1 MFITK
6 SSTILHAIDL
16 SKKIHHNDY
25 YELIFQKYQFE
36 HADFL
41 FFQIFPI
48 YGAVYESFL
57 LTNYGHLLTKLEF

>member
-1 MFITK
+1 MHITK

-25 YELIFQKYQFE
+25 YEQIFQKYQFE

-41 FFQIFPI
+41 FFQIFPQFTARFMNRFCSQI
-48 YGAVYESFL
+48 MATFD
-57 LTNYGHLLTKLEF
+57 